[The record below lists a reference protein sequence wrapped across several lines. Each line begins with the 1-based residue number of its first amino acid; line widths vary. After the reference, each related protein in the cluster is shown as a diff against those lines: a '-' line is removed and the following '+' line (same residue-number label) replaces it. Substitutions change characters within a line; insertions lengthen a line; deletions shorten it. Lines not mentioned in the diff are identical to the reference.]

1 MGLPAPLS
9 PETWPTLAPRSTVD
23 QATLDRLALEWRTLL
38 SDARRSRPT
47 ENTPEET
54 DALLRFSAFGLSA
67 ARLLG
72 SEFLKV
78 QRNGINQLL
87 GDLVR
92 EELATAEAE
101 RKLALRHIQRAV
113 DRYGVIMETFGA
125 LLHELPPASVAR
137 LFDELAHQMRSGNVV
152 LQEWDRVTLRF
163 QLDVMV
169 AVDVLDGPIE
179 DLAFW
184 AFRAVTGA
192 RRVEALPGVSSAGL
206 RADLARVRARRSW
219 LAWDAAQIAGE
230 LAPWPTPSP

>member
-1 MGLPAPLS
+1 MGLPAPLP

-67 ARLLG
+67 APLLG

-101 RKLALRHIQRAV
+101 RKLAL
-113 DRYGVIMETFGA
+113 
-125 LLHELPPASVAR
+125 
-137 LFDELAHQMRSGNVV
+137 
-152 LQEWDRVTLRF
+152 
-163 QLDVMV
+163 
-169 AVDVLDGPIE
+169 
-179 DLAFW
+179 
-184 AFRAVTGA
+184 
-192 RRVEALPGVSSAGL
+192 
-206 RADLARVRARRSW
+206 
-219 LAWDAAQIAGE
+219 
-230 LAPWPTPSP
+230 